1 MSSNVAMMFPGQGS
15 QTLGMLADLAEAHG
29 AVAETFAEASD
40 ALGED
45 LWALA
50 QQGPEDALN
59 RTENTQPVLLA
70 ASVAVY
76 GAWRAAGGA
85 APVVAS
91 GHSLG
96 EYSALVAAG
105 ALGLADATRLVRLRG
120 QAMQAAVPQGAGA
133 MAAILG
139 LDDAAVEACCAEAAG
154 DGVVSAANY
163 NAPGQVVIA
172 GDAAAV
178 DRAIEACKGAGAKR
192 AMALS
197 VSVPSHCALMEGAVE
212 PLREALAGIELAA
225 PEFPVIHNVD
235 ASVSADADGIRAR
248 LVDQLHAPVR
258 WTACVAAMKDAG
270 ASTLHECGPG
280 KVLTGMIKRID
291 RDLTASAIGSADAL
305 TAALGA

>member
-1 MSSNVAMMFPGQGS
+1 MSSHFAMMFPGQGS
-15 QTLGMLADLAEAHG
+15 QALGMLADLAEAHG
-29 AVAETFAEASD
+29 VVGETFAEASD

-50 QQGPEDALN
+50 QEGPEDALN

-76 GAWRAAGGA
+76 RAWIAAGGG
-85 APVVAS
+85 APVVAA

-139 LDDAAVEACCAEAAG
+139 LDDADVERCCAEAAG
-154 DGVVSAANY
+154 EGTVSAANY

-192 AMALS
+192 AMALA
-197 VSVPSHCALMEGAVE
+197 VSVPSHCALMQGTVE
-212 PLREALAGIELAA
+212 PLRDALAGVDLATPA
-225 PEFPVIHNVD
+225 FPVVHNVD
-235 ASVSADADGIRAR
+235 ATVAADADGIRTR

-270 ASTLHECGPG
+270 ATTLYECGPG
-280 KVLTGMIKRID
+280 KVLSGMIKRID
-291 RDLTASAIGSADAL
+291 RDLTAAALGSADAL
-305 TAALGA
+305 GAALSA